1 MGLDL
6 NEKEK
11 GALPRVVLK
20 AHQNCGNQFAGGVY
34 DSSMFTEELEREEF
48 LQMGFYFPVDCVIW
62 DAGIQV
68 AAAVNTNNDRSD
80 VAVILDSRT
89 KQPTNAEGV
98 VRVGMQFFSPR
109 DKLYA
114 SVEAG
119 DDKGSTP
126 WFPATK
132 AKRDNKGDQIDWAV
146 NDGASDEIPLH
157 SSPGWLNK
165 SNRMQLIYKT
175 MTTSGGSREYNV
187 NFTRKIGKKSK
198 GFKVEAGTMLVY
210 YVYNNSGASNSDREL
225 KLQIEAIPRVNFFPL
240 KDIVQN
246 LEYNNRSEAR
256 WGANHRIELTTQ
268 NGHGVNRLFTRPIIV
283 EGQKP

>member
-1 MGLDL
+1 MGLDI

-20 AHQNCGNQFAGGVY
+20 AHQNCGNQFAKGIF
-34 DSSMFTEELEREEF
+34 DSSMNTVELEHEEF

-62 DAGIQV
+62 DAGLQV
-68 AAAVNTNNDRSD
+68 SAAVNVNNDRSD

-109 DKLYA
+109 DKLYGSIDA
-114 SVEAG
+114 A

-126 WFPATK
+126 WFPNTK
-132 AKRDNKGDQIDWAV
+132 AKRDNKGDAIDWAI

-165 SNRMQLIYKT
+165 SNRMQLLYET
-175 MTTSGGSREYNV
+175 MTTSGGSRKFNV
-187 NFTRKIGKKSK
+187 DFTRKKGRKTR

-210 YVYNNSGASNSDREL
+210 YVYNITGLATEEFSL

-246 LEYNNRSEAR
+246 LLYGNRSQGR
-256 WGANHRIELTTQ
+256 WGANHEVELTTKD
-268 NGHGVNRLFTRPIIV
+268 GHGVNRLFTAARIV
-283 EGQKP
+283 DGQKP